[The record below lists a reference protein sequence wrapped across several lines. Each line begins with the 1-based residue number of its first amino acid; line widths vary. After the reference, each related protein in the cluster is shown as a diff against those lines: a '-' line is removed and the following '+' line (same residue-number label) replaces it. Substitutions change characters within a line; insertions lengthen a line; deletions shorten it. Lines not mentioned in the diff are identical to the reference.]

1 MRVMDVMR
9 AMSVMR
15 AMCVKRVLR
24 VMRVYPSES
33 RTQICLPFPT
43 ERVDFGDNEFGYRF
57 WTWQEAF
64 GKPMLVR
71 SYITAFKEK
80 ASKAD
85 SVAKASKRRASSLTK
100 HFPLAPDGTLKKF
113 GLQWSHCRL
122 YQ

>member
-1 MRVMDVMR
+1 MRVLPLLRVLRVLEVKRAMSAMRVMRVLSELRVMDVMR
-9 AMSVMR
+9 AMSVMH
-15 AMCVKRVLR
+15 AMCAMRVKRVLR

-43 ERVDFGDNEFGYRF
+43 ERVDFGDNECGYRF

-71 SYITAFKEK
+71 SYKTAFKAK

-85 SVAKASKRRASSLTK
+85 SVAKA
-100 HFPLAPDGTLKKF
+100 
-113 GLQWSHCRL
+113 
-122 YQ
+122 

>member
-1 MRVMDVMR
+1 MRVLPLLRVLRVLDVKRAMSAMRVMRVMRVLSELRVMDVMR

-15 AMCVKRVLR
+15 VKRVLR

-43 ERVDFGDNEFGYRF
+43 ERVDFGDNECGYRF

-71 SYITAFKEK
+71 SYITAFKAK

-85 SVAKASKRRASSLTK
+85 SVAKA
-100 HFPLAPDGTLKKF
+100 
-113 GLQWSHCRL
+113 
-122 YQ
+122 